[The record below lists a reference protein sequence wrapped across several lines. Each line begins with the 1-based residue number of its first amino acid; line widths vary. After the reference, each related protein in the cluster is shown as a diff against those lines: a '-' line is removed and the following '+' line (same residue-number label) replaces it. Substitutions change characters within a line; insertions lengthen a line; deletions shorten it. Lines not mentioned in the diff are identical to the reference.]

1 MVLLPT
7 LTCLRKRRKSFWSR
21 TEVQVVILVGLVGVI
36 GLGEEGCWVA
46 GLECEL
52 GCGRRKCK
60 VERVLDVVGA
70 RELV

>member
-1 MVLLPT
+1 V
-7 LTCLRKRRKSFWSR
+7 RKA
-21 TEVQVVILVGLVGVI
+21 VGLPAWSASSYVG
-36 GLGEEGCWVA
+36 GRQEGS
-46 GLECEL
+46 